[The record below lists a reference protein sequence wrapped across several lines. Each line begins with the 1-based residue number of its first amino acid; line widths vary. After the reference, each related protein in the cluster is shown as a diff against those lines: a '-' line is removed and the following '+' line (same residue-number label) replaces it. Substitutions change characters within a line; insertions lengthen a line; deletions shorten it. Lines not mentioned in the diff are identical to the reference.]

1 MNIRSNLR
9 RITALLAAAILL
21 PSFASAH
28 TLWVNATDYAPNYTK
43 KMGART
49 KSYIGFG
56 HRYPVDD
63 FMSADRLSEYALIS
77 NGLKSAITPAAAV
90 GFMESELRFKQ
101 PGFYHLSVVGKPGFV
116 TMYQENG
123 STQRKMV
130 PKTGLK
136 DIQMSKYFEF
146 YAKSL
151 IVAGE
156 PAGNDFLTPVGHR
169 LEIIPLQ
176 NPRTLKGDG
185 SSSIQ
190 LKLLFNGQPLSNS
203 TIYAMYSG
211 YASKESY
218 PYELKTDQNGMVS
231 LKLTHRGPWLI
242 KANHTLPAPKE
253 MQDKCDNLDY
263 TATLT
268 FETL

>member
-1 MNIRSNLR
+1 MNITSRFT
-9 RITALLAAAILL
+9 RIFTVLAAAILL
-21 PSFASAH
+21 PCLASAH

-43 KMGART
+43 KMGARS
-49 KSYIGFG
+49 KCYIGFG

-63 FMSADRLSEYALIS
+63 FMSSERVSEYALIS
-77 NGLKSAITPAAAV
+77 NGAKSVITPASTI
-90 GFMESELRFKQ
+90 GFMETDLRFQQ
-101 PGFYHLSVVGKPGFV
+101 PGFYMISVVTKPGFV

-123 STQRKMV
+123 ATQRKPV
-130 PKTGLK
+130 PKTGIK
-136 DIQMSKYFEF
+136 DVQMSKYFES

-156 PAGNDFLTPVGHR
+156 PAGNDFQTPVGHR

-176 NPRTLKGDG
+176 NPHSLKGDG

-190 LKLLFNGQPLSNS
+190 LKLLFNGQPLANS
-203 TIYAMYSG
+203 TIHAMYSG

-218 PYELKTDQNGMVS
+218 PYEVKTDQNGIAT

-253 MQDKCDNLDY
+253 MQEQCDDLDY

-268 FETL
+268 FEII

>member
-1 MNIRSNLR
+1 MTIARNLKKMVV
-9 RITALLAAAILL
+9 LLAAAVLL
-21 PSFASAH
+21 PNLASAH
-28 TLWVNATDYAPNYTK
+28 TLWINATDYAPNYSK
-43 KMGART
+43 KMGARS

-56 HRYPVDD
+56 HRYPVDE
-63 FMSADRLSEYALIS
+63 FTKPERLIEYALIS
-77 NGLKSAITPAAAV
+77 NGIKSTINPASST
-90 GFMESELRFKQ
+90 GFLEADLQLKQ

-130 PKTGLK
+130 TKTGLK
-136 DIQMSKYFEF
+136 DVQMSKYFEF

-156 PAGNDFLTPVGHR
+156 PEGAGYQTPIGHR

-176 NPRTLKGDG
+176 NPHTLKGDG
-185 SSSIQ
+185 SSTIQ
-190 LKLLFNGQPLSNS
+190 LKVLFNGQPLANS

-253 MQDKCDNLDY
+253 MQDKCDDLDY
-263 TATLT
+263 TATFT
-268 FETL
+268 FEAN

>member
-1 MNIRSNLR
+1 MNIARNFKRMS
-9 RITALLAAAILL
+9 TLLAAAVLL
-21 PSFASAH
+21 PSLVSAH
-28 TLWVNATDYAPNYTK
+28 TLWINATDYAPNYSQ
-43 KMGART
+43 KMGARS

-56 HRYPVDD
+56 HRYPVDE
-63 FMSADRLSEYALIS
+63 FAKPGLLVEYALIS
-77 NGLKSAITPAAAV
+77 NGIKSTIHPVNTN
-90 GFMESELRFKQ
+90 GFLEADLQLKQ

-116 TMYQENG
+116 TMYQVDG

-136 DIQMSKYFEF
+136 DVQMSKYFEF

-156 PAGNDFLTPVGHR
+156 PEAAGYQTPIGHR

-185 SSSIQ
+185 NSTVQ
-190 LKLLFNGQPLSNS
+190 LKLLFNGQPLPNS

-211 YASKESY
+211 YSSKESY
-218 PYELKTDQNGMVS
+218 PYELKTDENGMVS

-242 KANHTLPAPKE
+242 KAYHTLPAPKE
-253 MQDKCDNLDY
+253 MQDKCDDLDY
-263 TATLT
+263 TATFT
-268 FETL
+268 FEVN